1 MPDTITTRSEQ
12 LIAEAESG
20 AKDYAARINGDR
32 SAALNYEIG
41 ILRSLVRSL
50 SDAVNLQAES
60 IATQTEEIQR
70 QRGAMELL
78 NGTIRRQRN
87 QIREQDTKLQDL
99 QFRLIGD
106 DDVEADSEELRRR
119 IAAFNRSTGAST
131 ALRGEA

>member
-1 MPDTITTRSEQ
+1 MSATITTRAEQ
-12 LIAEAESG
+12 LIDEAESG
-20 AKDYAARINGDR
+20 AKDYAARIHGDR

-87 QIREQDTKLQDL
+87 QIREQDAKLQDL

-106 DDVEADSEELRRR
+106 DDVEAESEDLRGR
-119 IAAFNRSTGAST
+119 IAAFNRSTGAAA